1 MSPDTHTWCLHQKM
15 KKGGKAKSQ
24 QNKLNKKNDFLYLL
38 IKNKIKNGL
47 LPLTPAFHRDCKMLH
62 ERKSENVVEVG
73 EFLIQKNFLKS
84 GPLALTPALARKF
97 SLWQCA
103 K

>member
-1 MSPDTHTWCLHQKM
+1 M

-24 QNKLNKKNDFLYLL
+24 KNKLNKKNDFLYLL
-38 IKNKIKNGL
+38 IKNGL

-62 ERKSENVVEVG
+62 ELKSENVVEVG

>member
-1 MSPDTHTWCLHQKM
+1 MSPATHTWCLHQKM

-24 QNKLNKKNDFLYLL
+24 KNKLNKKNDFLYLL

-73 EFLIQKNFLKS
+73 EFLIKKKLFKKWSSCTDTCLGQKI
-84 GPLALTPALARKF
+84 
-97 SLWQCA
+97 
-103 K
+103 